1 MTEVMERAKLSHA
14 VVFRDAACYSAHPHM
29 AVAADRTWLLVFT
42 QAPRRPVVLHP
53 PLDPDFRNMLL
64 RSTDEGR
71 TWQGPEPVPD
81 ADATGME
88 CAGLT
93 PLPDGRVILNQWQF
107 DWIDPDGIDLSSAGP
122 DVALP
127 DWLARA
133 RAGSVDIGVL
143 GTREDDA
150 DLFRLARCNGGCRIS
165 VAADGGAPFVPA
177 TSPPTAPYSGGYGM
191 RGAVIAGNG
200 DILLPLSD
208 VPHYARIFILRS
220 SDDGTTWGAPE
231 HVCAKVDC
239 EFEEPAPIRLP
250 DGEILIV
257 LRENISRRLHAVRSA
272 DDGRTWS
279 APVDLRIEDYPADL
293 LLLHDGRLA
302 MVAGRRREPFG
313 IGLYLSADGGR
324 SWSEPWMIRDDLPD
338 IDLGYPTL
346 AQRENGD
353 LVVVYYGRDEAGIT
367 GLQSTTIPEGELR
380 GRGTP

>member
-250 DGEILIV
+250 DG
-257 LRENISRRLHAVRSA
+257 
-272 DDGRTWS
+272 
-279 APVDLRIEDYPADL
+279 
-293 LLLHDGRLA
+293 
-302 MVAGRRREPFG
+302 
-313 IGLYLSADGGR
+313 
-324 SWSEPWMIRDDLPD
+324 
-338 IDLGYPTL
+338 
-346 AQRENGD
+346 
-353 LVVVYYGRDEAGIT
+353 
-367 GLQSTTIPEGELR
+367 
-380 GRGTP
+380 